1 MPSPGWRI
9 VDNIVATV
17 ALPYALRT
25 HQVYCGASV
34 GISFFPD
41 DAGDGDTLIIKADQ
55 AMYEVKKSGRNGWL
69 FYTEEMQKKSERRHD
84 LYNQLVEAL
93 KQEALTVYYQPIFS
107 LKENRIVGCEALA
120 RWPQADGSF
129 VPPDVFIP
137 LAEESGLVIRIDLLV
152 LQAARDFVS
161 TLNTE
166 FNEALRLSVNV
177 STRLL
182 YMRDD
187 SAQAWF
193 HLIKSPGNVPLT
205 VEITERVLVEDA
217 ARALQ
222 LLNELSSAGVSIS
235 IDDFGT
241 GYSGLNYLSRF
252 PVHGLKIDRSFV
264 EKIGQMKTEEALVE
278 TMLLMAAKLH
288 LAVVAEGVETQEQLD
303 FLRAADCDL
312 VQGYFLGRPL
322 PAAQFRELLQQQEE
336 QR

>member
-1 MPSPGWRI
+1 M
-9 VDNIVATV
+9 
-17 ALPYALRT
+17 
-25 HQVYCGASV
+25 
-34 GISFFPD
+34 GIAFFPD
-41 DAGDGDTLIIKADQ
+41 DAKDGDTLIIKADQ

-69 FYTEEMQKKSERRHD
+69 FYTDEMQKKSERRHD
-84 LYNQLVEAL
+84 LFTQLVEAL
-93 KQEALTVYYQPIFS
+93 KQNVLTVHYQPIHS

-137 LAEESGLVIRIDLLV
+137 LAEESGLVIAIDLLV

-161 TLNTE
+161 GLNDAFDE
-166 FNEALRLSVNV
+166 SLHLSVNV

-182 YMRDD
+182 YMRDE

-193 HLIKSPGNVPLT
+193 RLIKSAGNVPIT

-264 EKIGQMKTEEALVE
+264 DKIGQAKTEEALIE
-278 TMLLMAAKLH
+278 TILLMATKLN
-288 LAVVAEGVETQEQLD
+288 LSVVAEGVETQEQLD

-312 VQGYFLGRPL
+312 VQGYFLGRPV
-322 PAAQFRELLQQQEE
+322 PAAQFLEIMQTQADAR
-336 QR
+336 R